1 MVLCF
6 IALPIFLILGI
17 FSVKYRILAKD
28 ALECL
33 GKTIIFRKCKSKL
46 DERIKADLT
55 GKIIK
60 KSPKLGLFFYR
71 NFQVISTIFIILLIA
86 SIFFSATG
94 LFNYIKYGNCNGPD
108 SDGIFCIYS
117 DVLDTQDDASCNN
130 PSECTNEAC
139 NCEDEEECIC
149 EDGNCKVVN

>member
-6 IALPIFLILGI
+6 IALPILLILGI

-33 GKTIIFRKCKSKL
+33 GRTVTFKKCKSQL
-46 DERIKADLT
+46 DERIKANLT

-60 KSPKLGLFFYR
+60 KSAKLGLFFYG
-71 NFQVISTIFIILLIA
+71 NFQLISIIFIVLLIA
-86 SIFFSATG
+86 SLFFSATG
-94 LFNYIKYGNCNGPD
+94 LFNYIKYGNCNGPNN
-108 SDGIFCIYS
+108 DGTFCIYS
-117 DVLDTQDDASCNN
+117 DILGTQNITSCDN

-139 NCEDEEECIC
+139 NCEQGETCIC
-149 EDGNCKVVN
+149 ENGTCENLT